1 MLKGFK
7 EFDAKKVVDT
17 EPTLDEAAK
26 GTIVISFGRMNPIT
40 VGHEKLVNKV
50 MAVAAKERATPAVYL
65 SQSQDAK
72 KNPLSYKDKITFA
85 KKAFGNVIKP
95 SKARTI
101 IEVAKELSG
110 KYQKLVIVV
119 GSDRV
124 GEFNTLMNKYNGKD
138 YTFQNIEVVSA
149 GERDPDADGV
159 EGMSASKMR
168 MLAVKGDL
176 DKFKSGLPKKLQSQ
190 AEKVMNAVR
199 KGMKL
204 AEEKEEIVEA
214 LSRAQRRKMAITM
227 RRNKAKIKIGR
238 EKAKRRRKDSA
249 KLEKIARRKAIRM
262 FQDKFSK
269 HKRYADMDPAEK
281 ERIEKKI
288 AKIPKE
294 RLARIARKML
304 IQVKKDERNRFTSMA
319 TDNPTTPQK
328 ESLDEIAPLIPL
340 VVGTAARVGA
350 GALARRGAAGAAKR
364 LATKQAAKQA
374 AKRGAVG
381 GAIAKG
387 AKELAKS
394 GVAKAAGA
402 VGATAVAAKAANVV
416 GKGVGK
422 VAGKVMNKV
431 DDRKDKRESF
441 KSFLENKMK
450 AQDPDIKDLPGTQP
464 KEYFKGVEKDK
475 KDDRDRH
482 FKRNSKKSDSDPS
495 AYKPAPGDKEAKT
508 KESKHTKKFK
518 QMYGEMNEWVCGQC
532 NAEPCTCEGDIHE
545 MWGTNVTKR
554 PHMLM
559 DKNNKPKID
568 KRFKMF
574 KPKQAITEDTENE
587 LLELAESMVEVE
599 SYMEMLDESAK
610 AGLKKKAEKS
620 GMPYSILKK
629 VYDRGMAAWKGGHR
643 PGTTP
648 QQWGMARVN
657 SFVTKSSGTWGKAD
671 KDLAAKV
678 RGSKKNE
685 ETELD
690 EVAPLLLVKPA
701 KKIATKVAAKAVDA
715 VEKERSRKEDI
726 VYDKDDYEKER
737 RKAIKKAAKVETK
750 PTLDEMAEKFLQNRN
765 EEHGAGEQGTDKLV
779 KKYKK
784 DTPGA

>member
-7 EFDAKKVVDT
+7 EFDAKKIVDT

-85 KKAFGNVIKP
+85 QKAFGKVIKP

-176 DKFKSGLPKKLQSQ
+176 NKFKSGLPKKLQSQ

-249 KLEKIARRKAIRM
+249 KLEKIARRKAVRL

-328 ESLDEIAPLIPL
+328 ESLDEALPLIPL
-340 VVGTAARVGA
+340 AIGALGTAARAGA
-350 GALARRGAAGAAKR
+350 GALARRGAARAAANIAAKKAAKR
-364 LATKQAAKQA
+364 A
-374 AKRGAVG
+374 AVG

-387 AKELAKS
+387 ASKLAKS
-394 GVAKAAGA
+394 AVGKAAG
-402 VGATAVAAKAANVV
+402 VIGATAAAATAANVV

-431 DDRKDKRESF
+431 DDRKDKKESF

-482 FKRNSKKSDSDPS
+482 FKRNSKKSDSDKS

-532 NAEPCTCEGDIHE
+532 SAEPCTCEGDIHE
-545 MWGTNVTKR
+545 MWGTNVTRR

-610 AGLKKKAEKS
+610 EGLKKKAEKS
-620 GMPYSILKK
+620 GMPYGILKK

-678 RGSKKNE
+678 RKE
-685 ETELD
+685 
-690 EVAPLLLVKPA
+690 
-701 KKIATKVAAKAVDA
+701 A
-715 VEKERSRKEDI
+715 VETEDI
-726 VYDKDDYEKER
+726 VYDKNDYEKER

>member
-1 MLKGFK
+1 
-7 EFDAKKVVDT
+7 
-17 EPTLDEAAK
+17 
-26 GTIVISFGRMNPIT
+26 
-40 VGHEKLVNKV
+40 
-50 MAVAAKERATPAVYL
+50 
-65 SQSQDAK
+65 
-72 KNPLSYKDKITFA
+72 
-85 KKAFGNVIKP
+85 
-95 SKARTI
+95 
-101 IEVAKELSG
+101 
-110 KYQKLVIVV
+110 
-119 GSDRV
+119 
-124 GEFNTLMNKYNGKD
+124 
-138 YTFQNIEVVSA
+138 
-149 GERDPDADGV
+149 
-159 EGMSASKMR
+159 
-168 MLAVKGDL
+168 MLAVKGDV
-176 DKFKSGLPKKLQSQ
+176 DQFKSGLPKKLKPQ
-190 AEKVMNAVR
+190 ADKVIAAVR

-204 AEEKEEIVEA
+204 SEEKEEIVEA

-249 KLEKIARRKAIRM
+249 KLEKIARRKAIKM
-262 FQDKFSK
+262 FQNKFAK

-304 IQVKKDERNRFTSMA
+304 IQVKKDERQRFTSMA

-340 VVGTAARVGA
+340 AVGTAARIGA
-350 GALARRGAAGAAKR
+350 GIAAR
-364 LATKQAAKQA
+364 QAAKQA
-374 AKRGAVG
+374 AKRAAAQAAKRQAAKQAAKKAGGRLGKAAGAA
-381 GAIAKG
+381 GAALAGAGAAGIAG
-387 AKELAKS
+387 T
-394 GVAKAAGA
+394 AAGA
-402 VGATAVAAKAANVV
+402 VGANIV
-416 GKGVGK
+416 GRGIGK
-422 VAGKVMNKV
+422 VAGKIANRM
-431 DDRKDKRESF
+431 DKRESF
-441 KSFLENKMK
+441 GEFLENKMK

-574 KPKQAITEDTENE
+574 KPKQQVTESFEEDE
-587 LLELAESMVEVE
+587 LIGLMESMEHVET
-599 SYMEMLDESAK
+599 YMEILDESAK
-610 AGLKKKAEKS
+610 EGLKKKAEKS

-678 RGSKKNE
+678 RKEEVENE
-685 ETELD
+685 D
-690 EVAPLLLVKPA
+690 V
-701 KKIATKVAAKAVDA
+701 
-715 VEKERSRKEDI
+715 

-737 RKAIKKAAKVETK
+737 RKAIKKASKVETK
-750 PTLDEMAEKFLQNRN
+750 PTIDEMAEAFLAKR
-765 EEHGAGEQGTDKLV
+765 EAAGEEGTDKLV